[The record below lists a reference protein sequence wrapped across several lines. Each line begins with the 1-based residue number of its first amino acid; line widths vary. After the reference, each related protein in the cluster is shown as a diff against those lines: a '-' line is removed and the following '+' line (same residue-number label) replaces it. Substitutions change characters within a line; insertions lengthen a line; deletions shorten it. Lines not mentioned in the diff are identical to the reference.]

1 MIEKYGGLEDHVL
14 DPFGF
19 KYPLCAG
26 DGGFTSNG
34 RSVYCKQ
41 GLKTSYCNCYWTART
56 IIYCRR
62 DVLFQ
67 TALMKEQA
75 QWVPKFTQVGFEK
88 VAIPT
93 MLYKLL
99 LQEYERVKPEMVEE
113 FCLKAMINCQEIQ
126 DVGDESR
133 VKQKRRTFLMQ
144 LRLEILAKE
153 TINISCLTATKCSN
167 HWQKSCNHWQR
178 AGLLYSCSSKQP
190 ME

>member
-1 MIEKYGGLEDHVL
+1 
-14 DPFGF
+14 
-19 KYPLCAG
+19 
-26 DGGFTSNG
+26 
-34 RSVYCKQ
+34 
-41 GLKTSYCNCYWTART
+41 
-56 IIYCRR
+56 
-62 DVLFQ
+62 
-67 TALMKEQA
+67 MKEQA

-133 VKQKRRTFLMQ
+133 VKQRRRTFLMQ

-178 AGLLYSCSSKQP
+178 AGLIYSFSIKQP